1 MSSPADPQPFGSPD
15 PHHGQQPMT
24 AQPSSS
30 QQLRQPVQGPSPELY
45 WQPTTLPP
53 KQSNALAITALVVAS
68 LALLTGLGG
77 FVSQIFMGALFGG
90 LASSAGGYSPS
101 ASSMPGTAPQVV
113 AGQAYPGALLQDEVA
128 RVIRADGGDVKSI
141 SCPATRVVVATAVTV
156 CHGVV
161 DGSEWTFRLTF
172 EDLLGHFT
180 LEQKL
185 T

>member
-1 MSSPADPQPFGSPD
+1 MSSPSDPQPFGSPH
-15 PHHGQQPMT
+15 PRHGQQPMT

-30 QQLRQPVQGPSPELY
+30 QQFPQPLQGPPPELY
-45 WQPTTLPP
+45 WQPATPAP
-53 KQSNALAITALVVAS
+53 KPSNGLAITALVVAS
-68 LALLTGLGG
+68 VALLMGLGG

-113 AGQAYPGALLQDEVA
+113 AGQVYPGALLQDEVA

-141 SCPATRVVVATAVTV
+141 SCPATPVVVATAVTV
-156 CHGVV
+156 CQGVV
-161 DGSEWTFRLTF
+161 DGSNWTFRLTF

-180 LEQKL
+180 LEQKVS
-185 T
+185 